1 VPLAIAV
8 ALVYSILVS
17 PFGNLVSRRYE
28 AEADWMALSATN
40 DPESF
45 IGLEKQ
51 LTVTSLGDPD
61 PPAWSNLLF
70 GTHPTPMKRIGMAEA
85 FFRTRESPAPAGS

>member
-1 VPLAIAV
+1 M
-8 ALVYSILVS
+8 
-17 PFGNLVSRRYE
+17 SRRYE

-40 DPESF
+40 DPQSF
-45 IGLEKQ
+45 IDLEQK

-70 GTHPTPMKRIGMAEA
+70 GTHPTAMKRIGMAVA
-85 FFRTRESPAPAGS
+85 FRNRESPAPAGS

>member
-8 ALVYSILVS
+8 ALVYSLLVA

-28 AEADWMALSATN
+28 AEADWMALTATN

-45 IGLEKQ
+45 IDLERK

-61 PPAWSNLLF
+61 PPAWSNLFF
-70 GTHPTPMKRIGMAEA
+70 GTHPTPMKRIGMAVA
-85 FFRTRESPAPAGS
+85 FRTLARPVPAGS